1 MSGEVGRLRDALR
14 QVVFRLRED
23 ALKDKESNQNV
34 RKDTNQSVPLH
45 SSSLSVPQ
53 VLPENP
59 PRAPLSYDHRVETE
73 RGLGGFSGSSLYGY
87 NTMPVC
93 LLYSDYPFIMIEVV
107 I

>member
-34 RKDTNQSVPLH
+34 HKDTNQNVPLH

-59 PRAPLSYDHRVETE
+59 RATLSYDHRVETE
-73 RGLGGFSGSSLYGY
+73 RALGGFSGSSLYGY
-87 NTMPVC
+87 NTMPVY
-93 LLYSDYPFIMIEVV
+93 LSL
-107 I
+107 